1 MQRDDDAA
9 DVRFPP
15 PLTYVLAAA
24 TGALLHHFVYPLPL
38 ALPVSARIAAATLTG
53 CVGVVFLAVAVRAFV
68 RTGQDPKPWKTT
80 PEFVATGVYRISRNP
95 MYTGMALV
103 QASLAFAIANGWI
116 LAIVP
121 AVLWVIHST
130 AIRHE
135 ETYLEQKFG
144 ESYRTYK
151 SAVRRWI

>member
-1 MQRDDDAA
+1 MQRDADAA

-24 TGALLHHFVYPLPL
+24 MGALLHHFVHPLDL
-38 ALPVSARIAAATLTG
+38 ALPMPARIAAAALTG
-53 CVGVVFLAVAVRAFV
+53 IVGVMLLAVAVRAFV

-80 PEFVATGVYRISRNP
+80 PEFVATGVYRLTRNP

-116 LAIVP
+116 LALVP
-121 AVLWVIHST
+121 PVLLVVYAT

-144 ESYRTYK
+144 DSYRAYK
-151 SAVRRWI
+151 TAVRRWL